1 MMSRKTVRL
10 MTALL
15 CAGTLLGGGFVMAG
29 DQKSKDAGVVD
40 QVGASVKKLG
50 DKIGKEVTGVVKQL
64 EESETPKKVG
74 RELKRSAESLGE
86 KVEQAGKKLQESFT
100 SK

>member
-1 MMSRKTVRL
+1 MSWKTVRL
-10 MTALL
+10 MAALL
-15 CAGTLLGGGFVMAG
+15 GAGTLLGGGLVMAG
-29 DQKSKDAGVVD
+29 EEQPKDSGVVD
-40 QVGASVKKLG
+40 QVGASVKKLA

-64 EESETPKKVG
+64 EESETPKKIG
-74 RELKRSAESLGE
+74 HELKRSAESLGE